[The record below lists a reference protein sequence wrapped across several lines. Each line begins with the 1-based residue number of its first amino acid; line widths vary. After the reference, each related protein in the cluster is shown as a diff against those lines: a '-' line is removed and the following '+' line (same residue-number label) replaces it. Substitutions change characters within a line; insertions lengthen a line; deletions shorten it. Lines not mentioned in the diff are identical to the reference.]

1 MAGAAFF
8 FSLMAVCVKWASA
21 HHGAAEIVLWRS
33 AVGVIAMALWLRAAR
48 VPVRTQVPWMHLRRS
63 GSGVLALLLWFHAI
77 GGLPLATAMT
87 LNYMSSVWMAL
98 FVMGAALLGGRT
110 RVEGRLVL
118 AVLAGFA
125 GVTFVLQPTFQ
136 ASAWVHGVSGL
147 LSGMLSAAAYL
158 QVSALG
164 RAGEPE
170 GRVVF
175 YFSLGGVL
183 VGGLGVLVTGVRP
196 YSLHSVA
203 LLLAVGVLATVA
215 QLMMTRAY
223 AIGATLAN
231 AALAYLAVVFA
242 VLFGV
247 LWFDEPLNVPTLTG
261 IALIVG
267 AGMMATFLRQRA
279 SAPGGPRS

>member
-1 MAGAAFF
+1 MVGAAFL
-8 FSLMAVCVKWASA
+8 FSLMAVCVKWASD

-48 VPVRTQVPWMHLRRS
+48 IPVRTRVPWMHARRS

-98 FVMGAALLGGRT
+98 FVMGAALLGGRA
-110 RVEGRLVL
+110 RAEGRLVL

-183 VGGLGVLVTGVRP
+183 VGGLGVMMTGVRP
-196 YSLHSVA
+196 YSLQSVT
-203 LLLAVGVLATVA
+203 LLLAVGALATGA
-215 QLMMTRAY
+215 QLLMTRAY

-247 LWFDEPLNVPTLTG
+247 LWFDEPLNAPTLTG